1 LKGALF
7 LIAAIALAGC
17 SQAPRKAPV
26 EHRSAAPS
34 RLIDHHVV
42 SRGETLFSI
51 AWRYGLDFR
60 QLAAANEID
69 SPYTIYRGQK
79 LVLPRPGVKL
89 ADASEGAAKKP
100 VQGSSK
106 AARGHRGEAASA
118 GQTRTKRRGR
128 NLRDDVADDNLG
140 PWQWPANGPVVQ
152 RFGRSG
158 TETQGIDIRGEL
170 GQPVCAANSGKVVYA
185 GSGLSGYGNLL
196 IIKHSDQY
204 LSAYAHNNRLLV
216 QEGKFIKAGDRIAE
230 IGDSGTDSVKLHFQI
245 RRNGEPIDPQGL
257 LPRR

>member
-17 SQAPRKAPV
+17 SQAPRKVPV

-34 RLIDHHVV
+34 RLIGHHVV

-60 QLAAANEID
+60 QLAAANEMD
-69 SPYTIYRGQK
+69 SPYTIYQGQK
-79 LVLPRPGVKL
+79 LVLPGAG
-89 ADASEGAAKKP
+89 ADLTGASERAAKGP
-100 VQGSSK
+100 ARDSSK
-106 AARGHRGEAASA
+106 AARQRRGEVAVAV
-118 GQTRTKRRGR
+118 QTRTKHRGR
-128 NLRDDVADDNLG
+128 NLLDDVPDDSLG
-140 PWQWPANGPVVQ
+140 PWRWPANGPVVQ

-196 IIKHSDQY
+196 IIKHNDQY
-204 LSAYAHNNRLLV
+204 LSAYAHNSRLLV

-245 RRNGEPIDPQGL
+245 RRNGEPVDPQGL